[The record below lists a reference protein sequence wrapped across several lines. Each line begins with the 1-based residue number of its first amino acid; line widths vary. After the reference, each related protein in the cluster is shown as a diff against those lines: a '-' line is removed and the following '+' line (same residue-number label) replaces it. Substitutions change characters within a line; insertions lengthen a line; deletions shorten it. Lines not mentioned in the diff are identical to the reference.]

1 MSDVII
7 WKEVSREY
15 VMSLNTKFK
24 PVLVYNP
31 IVDNYRIEY
40 TGLKC
45 IANYKHAEPSLKYY
59 MLEEVKE

>member
-1 MSDVII
+1 MSDVIT
-7 WKEVSREY
+7 WKEVSMEY
-15 VMSLNTKFK
+15 VMSLNTKFE

-45 IANYKHAEPSLKYY
+45 IANYKHAEPRLKYY
-59 MLEEVKE
+59 MLEEVEE